1 MGLGLDKECVS
12 CTEFIADTYLIYHTT
27 SSITAKFRLTVYI
40 NSIRQQAI
48 VVDIEDV
55 SKISYVCSQ
64 YNTLIFY
71 LSLHVIT
78 KLSVT

>member
-1 MGLGLDKECVS
+1 MVGLGLDKECVS
-12 CTEFIADTYLIYHTT
+12 CIEFIADTYLIYHTT

-55 SKISYVCSQ
+55 SQIFVCMFSIQYIDILSYH
-64 YNTLIFY
+64 YTL
-71 LSLHVIT
+71 
-78 KLSVT
+78 